1 MRIKK
6 SQLRRLIREALLR
19 EQTEDSI
26 TVNALFKWDDYNY
39 SGEPSESPEQVTLS
53 KDELLES
60 GDDWWSGALTSW
72 ASMNLDGGLEVSDV
86 EVSPEDEVR
95 LTNWIDAQ
103 LAGSDEGDD
112 SKPPAGGYN
121 YLAAGQSADEAFE
134 QLRPHPY
141 SRGAVPP
148 TEIAK
153 ELEDLGFPKRDG
165 GETLVDVVARLM

>member
-60 GDDWWSGALTSW
+60 GDDWWPGALTSW
-72 ASMNLDGGLEVSDV
+72 AS
-86 EVSPEDEVR
+86 
-95 LTNWIDAQ
+95 
-103 LAGSDEGDD
+103 
-112 SKPPAGGYN
+112 
-121 YLAAGQSADEAFE
+121 
-134 QLRPHPY
+134 
-141 SRGAVPP
+141 
-148 TEIAK
+148 
-153 ELEDLGFPKRDG
+153 
-165 GETLVDVVARLM
+165 